1 MLPILMFIDV
11 LKLSFCKIAFTLSA
25 NVVIISSAFIK
36 IFNIEK
42 STSLIHKSTQDWI
55 IIAL

>member
-1 MLPILMFIDV
+1 MFIDV
-11 LKLSFCKIAFTLSA
+11 LKLSFCKIAFTMFADL
-25 NVVIISSAFIK
+25 VITSSAFIK